1 MTGFSDRVMR
11 VINRFASVPAWTKA
25 VPSALFDRSA
35 WSVPA
40 GCPEPYLYDR
50 LFSGSE
56 IAVGLGQ
63 GLKTASA
70 KE

>member
-1 MTGFSDRVMR
+1 MIRSRRFSPATTGLMDRVVR
-11 VINRFASVPAWTKA
+11 
-25 VPSALFDRSA
+25 DRSA

-56 IAVGLGQ
+56 IAMGVEAAFARLVVG
-63 GLKTASA
+63 ANHSDY
-70 KE
+70 